1 MKPRMMNK
9 KNKIKIERQVNLME
23 KYFWVIYFVECHE
36 VMLAET
42 AEIAYAIMKEHIDSI
57 DELNEPLVVGGT
69 IKTVKDSCLEELD
82 EDYQRV
88 LASGAEDFGVM
99 DVCHAELVPLYD
111 HWGREE

>member
-1 MKPRMMNK
+1 MKLRMMNK
-9 KNKIKIERQVNLME
+9 KTEIKTERQVNLVK
-23 KYFWVIYFVECHE
+23 KYIWVIYFVECHE

-42 AEIAYAIMKEHIDSI
+42 EEIAYAIMKKHIENI
-57 DELNEPLVVGGT
+57 DELNEPLVVGGI

-99 DVCHAELVPLYD
+99 DVCHAELAPLYS
-111 HWGREE
+111 HWKGE